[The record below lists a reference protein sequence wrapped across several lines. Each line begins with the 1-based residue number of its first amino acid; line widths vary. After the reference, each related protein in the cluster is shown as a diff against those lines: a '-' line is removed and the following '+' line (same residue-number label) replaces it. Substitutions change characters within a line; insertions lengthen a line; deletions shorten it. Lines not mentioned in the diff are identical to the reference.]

1 MRQRKAQ
8 SEWEQNRPKTKMELE
23 QEHHQ
28 KIEEQRLLEEK
39 EKVFFF
45 LEFFIQIIYTVDI
58 ILVDVIPGVT
68 QI

>member
-45 LEFFIQIIYTVDI
+45 FGIFHSNYLYR
-58 ILVDVIPGVT
+58 
-68 QI
+68 

>member
-45 LEFFIQIIYTVDI
+45 FWNFSFKLFIPLTLFWLTLFQV
-58 ILVDVIPGVT
+58 
-68 QI
+68 